1 MNRVLVSIAAL
12 AALGMPVAG
21 PSGYRETNKVTIPGP
36 TGWDYVTVDSA
47 SRRVYVSHATQVEV
61 LDADT
66 LKVVGSIPGTP
77 GVHGIAIAPEIGKG
91 FITAGKADAVV
102 MFDLATLKNLGQVS
116 TGKKP
121 DAITYDPAT
130 KRIFAMNGSS
140 DSATAINA
148 ENGTVSGAIEL
159 GGGPEFTV
167 ADGKG
172 NLWVNLEDKSELLHL
187 DSQTMTVKDRWP
199 VAPCEEPS
207 ALSFDAQN
215 RRLFV
220 GCHNHLM
227 AVVDADSG
235 KVLGTYPIGDHV
247 DASAFDAA
255 ARLVFLSTGDGHISI
270 YRQDTAD
277 KYTLLEN
284 LSTYPGSKTM
294 GFDPKTHRIFV
305 PANQSGSFAIVAY
318 DRPKS

>member
-1 MNRVLVSIAAL
+1 MNRVLATIVTFAAF
-12 AALGMPVAG
+12 GMPTAG

-102 MFDLATLKNLGQVS
+102 MFDLATLKNLGQVG

-121 DAITYDPAT
+121 DAIAYDPAT
-130 KRIFAMNGSS
+130 KRVFAMNGSS

-148 ENGTVSGAIEL
+148 ADGTVSGAIEL

-172 NLWVNLEDKSELLHL
+172 NVWVNLEDKSQLLHL
-187 DSQTMTVKDRWP
+187 DSQALTVKDRWA

-207 ALSFDAQN
+207 SLSFDAQN

-220 GCHNHLM
+220 GCRNRVM
-227 AVVDADSG
+227 AVVDADNG
-235 KVLGTYPIGDHV
+235 KVLATYPIGDHV
-247 DASAFDAA
+247 DASAFDAGT
-255 ARLVFLSTGDGHISI
+255 RLVFFSTGDGHISI
-270 YRQDTAD
+270 YHQDSAD
-277 KYTLLEN
+277 KYTLVEN

-294 GFDPKTHRIFV
+294 GFDPQTHRIFV
-305 PANQSGSFAIVAY
+305 PANQAGSFAIVAF
-318 DRPKS
+318 DR

>member
-1 MNRVLVSIAAL
+1 MNRLLTAVLMVSGL
-12 AALGMPVAG
+12 AVPSIG
-21 PSGYRETNKVTIPGP
+21 PSGYREINKVTIPGP
-36 TGWDYVTVDSA
+36 TGWDYLTVDSA

-77 GVHGIAIAPEIGKG
+77 GVHGIAIASDVGKG

-121 DAITYDPAT
+121 DAILYDPAT
-130 KRIFAMNGSS
+130 KRVFAMNGSS
-140 DSATAINA
+140 DSVTAINA
-148 ENGTVSGAIEL
+148 ADGTVSGTIEL

-167 ADGKG
+167 SDGKG
-172 NLWVNLEDKSELLHL
+172 NVWVNLEDKNELLHL
-187 DSQTMTVKDRWP
+187 DLQALTVKDRWAL
-199 VAPCEEPS
+199 APCEEPS
-207 ALSFDAQN
+207 SLAFDAAN

-227 AVVDADSG
+227 AVVNADSG
-235 KVLGTYPIGDHV
+235 KVLATYPIGDHV
-247 DASAFDAA
+247 DASAFDAE
-255 ARLVFLSTGDGHISI
+255 ARLVFFSTGDGHISI
-270 YRQDTAD
+270 YRQETPD
-277 KYTLLEN
+277 KYTLVEN

-294 GFDPKTHRIFV
+294 GFDPKTHRIFL
-305 PANQSGSFAIVAY
+305 PSNQGGSFTVVMLE
-318 DRPKS
+318 R

>member
-1 MNRVLVSIAAL
+1 MNRVLAAF
-12 AALGMPVAG
+12 AAFVAFGTVTAG
-21 PSGYRETNKVTIPGP
+21 PSGYRETNKVTLPGP
-36 TGWDYVTVDSA
+36 AGWDYVTVDPA

-102 MFDLATLKNLGQVS
+102 MFDLATLKNLGQVN

-121 DAITYDPAT
+121 DAIAYDPAT
-130 KRIFAMNGSS
+130 KRVFAMNGSS
-140 DSATAINA
+140 NSVTAINA
-148 ENGTVSGAIEL
+148 ADGTVSGAIDL

-172 NLWVNLEDKSELLHL
+172 NLWVNLEDKSQLLRL
-187 DSQTMTVKDRWP
+187 DSQSLTVRDRWA

-207 ALSFDAQN
+207 SLAFDAQN

-220 GCHNHLM
+220 GCRNRLM

-235 KVLGTYPIGDHV
+235 KVLATYPIGDRV
-247 DASAFDAA
+247 DASAFDAGP
-255 ARLVFLSTGDGHISI
+255 RLVFFSTGDGHISI
-270 YRQDTAD
+270 YHQDTAH

-284 LSTYPGSKTM
+284 LPTYPGSKTM
-294 GFDPKTHRIFV
+294 GFDPKTHRIFL
-305 PANQSGSFAIVAY
+305 PANQAGSFAIVTF
-318 DRPKS
+318 DR